1 MLHSG
6 EVQDEGN
13 AGDEDEIEKAHRGEE
28 MSSLAQIGTAEE
40 HLKQHLSG
48 TNKAYQKE
56 RSLNVI
62 KDLLGIVIFSCT
74 HLVESRSGGGA
85 DC

>member
-13 AGDEDEIEKAHRGEE
+13 AGDEDEIEKAHGGEE
-28 MSSLAQIGTAEE
+28 MSSLAQISTSEE

-48 TNKAYQKE
+48 FAGKAYQY
-56 RSLNVI
+56 
-62 KDLLGIVIFSCT
+62 
-74 HLVESRSGGGA
+74 
-85 DC
+85 